1 MNTRRTVVVIV
12 FAILVCL
19 PSLGGAARVRDGSSF
34 ERAILVEGDYKHS
47 VDWEWNYLRKYFRGR
62 GLPRE
67 HALTRHNGRTYD
79 KFVFTDGKVV
89 IFDVTRFAREIFKK
103 RDIDLPKLMREMG
116 IEPEKPK

>member
-1 MNTRRTVVVIV
+1 MNRRRPLVVLV
-12 FAILVCL
+12 FAILLCIR
-19 PSLGGAARVRDGSSF
+19 SLTGAAQVRDGSSF

-47 VDWEWNYLRKYFRGR
+47 VDWEWNYLHKYFRGR

-67 HALTRHNGRTYD
+67 HALTRQNGRTYD
-79 KFVFTDGKVV
+79 RFVFTDGKVV

>member
-1 MNTRRTVVVIV
+1 MNTCRTVVV
-12 FAILVCL
+12 FAVLLCI
-19 PSLGGAARVRDGSSF
+19 PSLDGAAQIRDGSSF

-47 VDWEWNYLRKYFRGR
+47 VDWEWNYLHKYFRGR

-89 IFDVTRFAREIFKK
+89 IFDVTRFAKEIFKK